1 MGKVD
6 KIGYLTDEFWWQSI
20 LNDDQSPGFH
30 IDSRWIKVGR

>member
-30 IDSRWIKVGR
+30 IDSRWIKAGR